1 MRRIARVNFGVFVFL
16 YRFIQ
21 DNLQNSKIFQ
31 QQRQQNANIWKNKKH
46 KLLKSDCSIQ
56 CIFTCLQEAF
66 FSCGFFVTLGCIS
79 LISSVASSISSDFSV
94 SSPSK
99 LLELDRLFSS
109 PTVTAN
115 EMRRCEKSGVTGQ
128 LLELQDRLLGFLNDS

>member
-1 MRRIARVNFGVFVFL
+1 MRRTARVNFGGFVFL
-16 YRFIQ
+16 YRCIQ
-21 DNLQNSKIFQ
+21 DNLQNSKTFQ

-46 KLLKSDCSIQ
+46 KLLKPDCIQ

-66 FSCGFFVTLGCIS
+66 FSCGLFVTLGCIS

-94 SSPSK
+94 SSSSK